1 MKDSIAK
8 PNAMSETLKPAA
20 SSFRRSLV
28 GLMLTLAFSMAVLPL
43 AAQEPRAIINEWSQ
57 GDGAQREWVEIVVLQ
72 HNLNMENWVLRD
84 DNAPSPFLT
93 FTSAFNNLPR
103 GTVIVVYNIGQ
114 KNEDLNS
121 LNFDGSS
128 PTCAY
133 VFLPDHSVQ
142 LRSVNWNADNAFG
155 DSNDDDNPRLLD
167 NLRQVVHDWDN
178 NNTPA
183 MRAVRPG
190 QRQSVAFCGD
200 DYRQIHD
207 PSKWVRSTWNQATPA
222 RPNCPTNEAWINSQ
236 RSQSG
241 QVCLEFEQARLSGA
255 EGASNLRVN
264 LRLAAPL
271 PVGNSIIAKIRVRG
285 ATPQVV
291 HGADSDYRIN
301 AITSPTPEGGSID
314 LNITGGELQP
324 PSFGVNLLRDCVEE
338 GDEEVIFEIIPD
350 AAYTILD
357 NQACTLAISDVQTD
371 YQLRAQATPDV
382 FCNAGGAYDLW
393 ADFTGETPPGTI
405 TYTWQPGGQD
415 GQTVNGLPAPAQTS
429 TYTVTATSAR
439 EGCTFTAAVTVT
451 VDEANIQLSPTA
463 ATVCPGQAVQLTAT
477 GGDAGSYVWQP
488 LTGLTAN
495 DASAT
500 FQSDIEGDYT
510 INLTGQFGD
519 CTGTAQA
526 TITVRNDV
534 KPITIDADPAGSCP
548 NQPVQLSASGAD
560 NYNWTTDGGSLTPGG
575 GDDTRATF
583 ISAAGGSFTIVVTGK
598 RLGCDARGERTIEIQ
613 DLPQPAASIS
623 PIGTVCPGQSL
634 TLECQVLQNPAG
646 LVYEWVTDNLTL
658 TAEQASARTFTLT
671 APDEAGTY
679 SLRARIRVGDCVSPF
694 TEDVTFTVASVR
706 EMILSGPAVYCQG
719 QEFVL
724 RAPDQDLDPASV
736 SFSPDAAD
744 VPDLLNPRVAIVGNE
759 VVFRATPTSA
769 EFDYAI
775 RVSGRTRNGDCL
787 VQSNEVRVRSLPAM
801 VFDPSAPGMS
811 CAGDAVS
818 LPLLNVPDG
827 VTPTITSNPASGIDL
842 VWNDGVLTATGNVPG
857 SYEITAFAVSNGCN
871 LTATHALLVHPRPVV
886 SVESDGGV
894 TQICAGQTL
903 QLDAS
908 GADGYEWTPPHRD
921 GNTGA
926 TGFVTPTETTTY
938 TVSGS
943 LGLCS
948 GSAEIEITVL
958 PAPDFTSL
966 VRAVSACVGS
976 SKTLGEGLQ
985 AQTGVTY
992 QWAPAEGLND
1002 ASAMQPEFTPTEEG
1016 TTTFTLT
1023 GAAGACTAEAEVV
1036 VTARPKPTV
1045 SITPATPDEILVGT
1059 PLTLTAAG
1067 ADSYVWEPVADIT
1080 GEANVASVTVVHEED
1095 GDFTYTVT
1103 GTEATYG
1110 CTNTAQVT
1118 VKVVPARTMNVITPN
1133 GDGVNDVF
1141 FMDVDP
1147 LVYKSIETLVFDRFG
1162 NRLFSSNAFGEQNG
1176 WRGVDRNG
1184 GEVPAGSY
1192 SFVVKLERRDGRSIQ
1207 RAGTLTLLR

>member
-1 MKDSIAK
+1 MNDSIAK
-8 PNAMSETLKPAA
+8 PNAMSETLKLAA
-20 SSFRRSLV
+20 SSFRRKLV
-28 GLMLTLAFSMAVLPL
+28 GLLLTLAFSMAVLPL
-43 AAQEPRAIINEWSQ
+43 AAQQPRAIINEWSQ

-128 PTCAY
+128 PTCAF
-133 VFLPDHSVQ
+133 VFLPDHSVD

-183 MRAVRPG
+183 MRTVRPG

-200 DYRQIHD
+200 DVSQIHD

-222 RPNCPTNEAWINSQ
+222 LPNCPTNEAWINSQ

-241 QVCLEFEQARLSGA
+241 QVCLEFEQDRLSRA
-255 EGASNLRVN
+255 EGTNNVRVN

-291 HGADSDYRIN
+291 HGADGDYRIN
-301 AITSPTPEGGSID
+301 AITNPTPEGGSID
-314 LNITGGELQP
+314 LNITGGEIQP
-324 PSFGVNLLRDCVEE
+324 PSFGVNLLLDCVED
-338 GDEEVIFEIIPD
+338 GNEEVIFELLPD

-357 NQACTLAISDVQTD
+357 NQTCTLTITDVQKD
-371 YQLRAQATPDV
+371 YRLSAQATPNV
-382 FCNAGGAYDLW
+382 FCNAGGAFNLW
-393 ADFTGETPPGTI
+393 ADFTGETPPGTF
-405 TYTWQPGGQD
+405 TYTWQPGGEV
-415 GQTVNGLPAPAQTS
+415 GQTVNDLPAPAQTS
-429 TYTVTATSAR
+429 TYTVTASSAR
-439 EGCTFTAAVTVT
+439 EGCTFTAQVTVT

-463 ATVCPGQAVQLTAT
+463 VTVCPGQAVQLTAT
-477 GGDAGSYVWQP
+477 GGEAGSYVWQP
-488 LTGLTAN
+488 LAGLTAN
-495 DASAT
+495 GASAT
-500 FQSDIEGDYT
+500 FQSDIVGVYT
-510 INLTGQFGD
+510 VNLTGQFGT

-526 TITVRNDV
+526 TITVRNDE
-534 KPITIDADPAGSCP
+534 KPITIEADPAGSCP

-560 NYNWTTDGGSLTPGG
+560 AGTYAWTAQAGLTPDGG
-575 GDDTRATF
+575 DETRAIFT
-583 ISAAGGSFTIVVTGK
+583 SAADGSYTIVVTGK
-598 RLGCDARGERTIEIQ
+598 RDGCDARGERTIEIQ
-613 DLPQPAASIS
+613 SLLQPEARIS
-623 PIGTVCPGQSL
+623 PIGTACPGQSL
-634 TLECQVLQNPAG
+634 TLECRTPLEPTG
-646 LVYEWVTDNLTL
+646 IIYEWVTDNLTL

-671 APDEAGTY
+671 APNEAGTY
-679 SLRARIRVGDCVSPF
+679 SLRARIRVGDCVSPLS
-694 TEDVTFTVASVR
+694 EEVTFTVASVQ
-706 EMILSGPAVYCQG
+706 EMILSGPAVFCQG

-724 RAPDQDLDPASV
+724 RAPDQDLVSL
-736 SFSPDAAD
+736 SFSPDATD
-744 VPDLLNPRVAIVGNE
+744 LPDLLNPRVAIEGGE

-769 EFDYAI
+769 EFDYTI

-818 LPLLNVPDG
+818 LPLLNVPEG

-871 LTATHALLVHPRPVV
+871 LTATHTLLVHPRPVV

-894 TQICAGQTL
+894 TQICAGQPL

-908 GADGYEWTPPHRD
+908 GADGYEWTP
-921 GNTGA
+921 GGLTGA
-926 TGFVTPTETTTY
+926 TVIVSPQLTTTF
-938 TVSGS
+938 TVSGTQ
-943 LGLCS
+943 GYCS
-948 GSAEIEITVL
+948 GTAEIEITVL

-966 VRAVSACVGS
+966 VRAVSACIGS
-976 SKTLGEGLQ
+976 AKTLGEGLQ
-985 AQTGVTY
+985 AQTGLTY
-992 QWAPAEGLND
+992 QWAPADGLSD
-1002 ASAMQPEFTPTEEG
+1002 ASAMQPEYTPTAEG

-1023 GAAGACTAEAEVV
+1023 GTAGTCTAEAEVV

-1045 SITPATPDEILVGT
+1045 SITPAEPDEILVGT

-1067 ADSYVWEPVADIT
+1067 ADSYVWEPVTDIL
-1080 GEANVASVTVVHEED
+1080 GAIDAASVTVVHEED

-1103 GTEATYG
+1103 GTETTYG

-1118 VKVVPARTMNVITPN
+1118 VKVVPARMMNVITPN

-1141 FMDVDP
+1141 FYNVDP

-1162 NRLFSSNAFGEQNG
+1162 NRLYSSNAFGEQNG